1 MKKQIIT
8 NNKSVNED
16 MYDIILRYLQLY
28 TLMIWTEEEIG
39 LIHCVVPD
47 ALDLS
52 HDA

>member
-1 MKKQIIT
+1 M
-8 NNKSVNED
+8 
-16 MYDIILRYLQLY
+16 ILTVIPHTYY